1 MLLKKQKVVKLLE
14 VFSTCCEVHLCVRSL
29 PFSRMEVCEL
39 FHLSFFNLFTSFVS
53 VVIRSCNPSRRKS
66 GVLSL
71 ELVSRRFT

>member
-39 FHLSFFNLFTSFVS
+39 FHLSFLIFLCLVS